1 MKPIRLAACALAV
14 SAMLAGRS
22 NQMETETTSATELTG
37 AAQTEAGGTYT
48 GQVTS
53 IEDGIV
59 TLALGELNQRQ
70 PPEGEPG
77 QAPGEGETPPDES
90 GTAGDR
96 RKQAPDGQAP
106 EKPDGEQDGLA
117 LQGEG
122 ETPPEMPQREAGD
135 RPGSGA
141 FTASGET
148 VTLDLSEAVIT
159 SESGD
164 GTSEGAL
171 EDIAAGDILTVEA
184 PDGAKAQSVVVRALG
199 GPGGGFGGS
208 GEVNQGTAAHT
219 IDTDEQQVETSYT
232 STGDDENALRIDGAT
247 VTLDGITVD
256 KQSGAS
262 SNTEDGDFYGMN
274 AAVLATGGAQV
285 TISNADISSAAPN
298 GNGVFSYGEGT
309 VVTLSDSTISTQAD
323 HSGGIQ
329 TTGGGATYASRLTIH
344 TQGDSSAAI
353 RSDRGGGTVQVEQ
366 GSYTTTGY
374 NSPAVYST
382 ADITVRDAVLTAEN
396 SEALVIEG
404 ENAIT
409 LENCTVTGNMS
420 DTQGASSEVNVHNVM
435 IYQSMSGDA
444 EVGVSAF
451 SMTGGSLTGN
461 NGDLFY
467 VTNTRCVLALSG
479 VELENRDTD
488 GYLLVVSGNDASLG
502 WGAAGANGAQVE
514 FTAQD
519 QQLAGDIAVDSISS
533 LNMVLAGESSFT
545 GAITVVENAQGGSA
559 VADNAVVTV
568 ESGSTWTLTG
578 NSTLTSLTNN
588 GTINFNGFTITL
600 ADGTVLSQ

>member
-14 SAMLAGRS
+14 SAMLAGCS

-37 AAQTEAGGTYT
+37 AAQAEAEGTYT

-70 PPEGEPG
+70 PPQGEPG

-122 ETPPEMPQREAGD
+122 ETLPEMPQREAGD

-159 SESGD
+159 LESGD

-184 PDGAKAQSVVVRALG
+184 PDGAKAQSAVVRALG
-199 GPGGGFGGS
+199 GPGEGFGGS

-435 IYQSMSGDA
+435 IYQSMSGNA
-444 EVGVSAF
+444 EVGVSTF

-502 WGAAGANGAQVE
+502 WGTAGANGAQVE

-519 QQLAGDIAVDSISS
+519 QQLAGDIVVDSISS

>member
-14 SAMLAGRS
+14 SAMLAGCS

-37 AAQTEAGGTYT
+37 AAQAEAEGTYT

-159 SESGD
+159 LESGD

-409 LENCTVTGNMS
+409 LENCTVMGNMS

-444 EVGVSAF
+444 EVGVSTF